1 MWSDGTGVVSV
12 LQFFKFLNFKPGP
25 CIEQSGKLHEAWPH
39 RGRELYSTCF
49 SEYIAFPSLDEY
61 SDFSVPLFKHGAN
74 NNKAL
79 VETIKEGK
87 ILGGI

>member
-1 MWSDGTGVVSV
+1 M
-12 LQFFKFLNFKPGP
+12 
-25 CIEQSGKLHEAWPH
+25 
-39 RGRELYSTCF
+39 CF

-61 SDFSVPLFKHGAN
+61 SDLSVPLFKHGAN